1 MMRVLLI
8 IILLVHALGDILGM
22 EFNIAM
28 GLSLKN
34 LFMYLAFGLLLMQ
47 YAMSRRS
54 RIRLPWL
61 QGAFLV
67 MVLYA
72 AATVAINIAVL
83 EIPHYSLMP
92 QVISFKTQLF
102 DRFVV
107 FILFLNLL
115 NSEQDV
121 RQVLAVLLGVVAVGC
136 LFTITN
142 TWGLTSIGPMRIGN
156 DDDVEGGRIF
166 GYFGHANET
175 GTMLATLIPAYIA
188 MAENTR
194 AGPRIAW
201 IAALVAVAVMLVM
214 TGSRGAMVG
223 LVVGGGMAVYAW
235 RRHFDRRRLRQWV
248 ALMTLVVVP
257 LLVVIAWPSIQRMIE
272 RFTHQTSAHLG
283 DASSGRTELWGD
295 ALEVMLEN
303 PWTFIT
309 GFGWGG
315 WDNQNFRYVAHN
327 SYLSF
332 WFDLGLPGLIGF
344 VLLLGG
350 AALIARRAVAAAS
363 VQVARLLIAFTIGM
377 STLMIGLVFLNLTK
391 PWPYLWA
398 FIGLMLRLA
407 LLAQTRTSEA
417 QAPAPLSVASSGHAG
432 VISPAG
438 PRA

>member
-8 IILLVHALGDILGM
+8 IILLVHGVGDILGM
-22 EFNIAM
+22 EFNLAM

-47 YAMSRRS
+47 YAVSRRPK
-54 RIRLPWL
+54 IKLAWL

-72 AATVAINIAVL
+72 AATVVINIAVL

-92 QVISFKTQLF
+92 QVITFKTQLF

-107 FILFLNLL
+107 FILFLNLVS
-115 NSEQDV
+115 SEEDV
-121 RQVLAVLLGVVAVGC
+121 RQVLSVLLGVVAVGC

-188 MAENTR
+188 MAENAR
-194 AGPRIAW
+194 AGTRMAW
-201 IAALVAVAVMLVM
+201 IAGLIAVAVMLVM

-235 RRHFDRRRLRQWV
+235 RRHFDRRRLRQWI
-248 ALMTLVVVP
+248 ALSTLVVIP
-257 LLVVIAWPSIQRMIE
+257 MLLVIAWPSIQRMIE
-272 RFTHQTSAHLG
+272 RFTHQTSGHLG
-283 DASSGRTELWGD
+283 DASSGRTDLWGD
-295 ALEVMLEN
+295 ALQVMMEN

-344 VLLLGG
+344 ILVLGG
-350 AALIARRAVAAAS
+350 AALVARRAVAVAS
-363 VQVARLLIAFTIGM
+363 PHAARLLIAFTIGM
-377 STLMIGLVFLNLTK
+377 STLMVGLVFLNLTK

-407 LLAQTRTSEA
+407 LLAHARTSEEK
-417 QAPAPLSVASSGHAG
+417 APVPISIGTGHAG

-438 PRA
+438 RRA

>member
-1 MMRVLLI
+1 MMRGLLI

-22 EFNIAM
+22 DFNIAM

-34 LFMYLAFGLLLMQ
+34 LFMYLAFGLLMMQ
-47 YAMSRRS
+47 YAVSRRS
-54 RIRLPWL
+54 RVMLPWL

-107 FILFLNLL
+107 FILFLNLV
-115 NSEQDV
+115 NSEQQV

-188 MAENTR
+188 MAENAR
-194 AGPRIAW
+194 AGTRIGW
-201 IAALVAVAVMLVM
+201 IVALIAVAVMLVM

-223 LVVGGGMAVYAW
+223 LVAGGGMAVYAW

-257 LLVVIAWPSIQRMIE
+257 LLLVIAWPSIQRMIE
-272 RFTHQTSAHLG
+272 RFTHQTSGHLG
-283 DASSGRTELWGD
+283 DASSGRTDLWGD

-315 WDNQNFRYVAHN
+315 WENQNFRYVAHN

-350 AALIARRAVAAAS
+350 GALIARRAVAVAS

-377 STLMIGLVFLNLTK
+377 STLMVGLVFLNLTT

-407 LLAQTRTSEA
+407 LLAETRTSEV
-417 QAPAPLSVASSGHAG
+417 QAPAPISVAGGHTG

-438 PRA
+438 RRA